1 MHSLDYFI
9 YFTFGIKV
17 IFFVLT
23 ILNIILE
30 TINRS
35 PEWVEYINKARH
47 RLEFLFIACMS
58 VLLIIYFNP
67 RAKSPPEINSESR
80 LLLFA
85 YGIIVLLS
93 ADWSLFFKESPVLK
107 KFQGK
112 E

>member
-9 YFTFGIKV
+9 YFTFGVKV

-30 TINRS
+30 IINRS
-35 PEWVEYINKARH
+35 PLWVEYINKVRH
-47 RLEFLFIACMS
+47 RLEFVFIACMS

-67 RAKSPPEINSESR
+67 RTKSPPEINSESR

-93 ADWSLFFKESPVLK
+93 ANWSLFFKESTVLK